1 MMAWRLRLMIGALVS
16 LVAVFVAACAPPPPA
31 QGPPVDL
38 EATARPV
45 PLVSTPPPPLPPR
58 PAPPQDTLE
67 VWVPRAVSPQGDAME
82 GHWELLS
89 TTAPLPESREPSVTL
104 PRTPSTLPLP
114 KAVPPQHKPTPT
126 PAPAPVPPP
135 VPQAQAPT
143 TWGSGLDP
151 SVLQRPPA
159 PATPPGTPWQGGL
172 IP

>member
-1 MMAWRLRLMIGALVS
+1 MTTLERLL
-16 LVAVFVAACAPPPPA
+16 AAACVCACLAGCAPPPPA

-38 EATARPV
+38 EDAARPV
-45 PLVSTPPPPLPPR
+45 PLVSTPLPPLPLR

-67 VWVPRAVSPQGDAME
+67 VWVPRSVSPQGDTME

-89 TTAPLPESREPSVTL
+89 TTAPLPESREPAVTL

-114 KAVPPQHKPTPT
+114 KAVPPQHKQPPT

-135 VPQAQAPT
+135 VPQAQTPT

-151 SVLQRPPA
+151 SGFPRSSA
-159 PATPPGTPWQGGL
+159 PVPPPGTPWQGGM